1 MINIENCLEKF
12 IEDNYAEFNA
22 LGRSEIIHC
31 GLDEFDFVEVE
42 YLKDHYRFDYKGI
55 CVYYVEEHDE
65 IWIENMES

>member
-1 MINIENCLEKF
+1 MIGLEKF
-12 IEDNYAEFNA
+12 IGDNYAEFNT

-31 GLDEFDFVEVE
+31 NLDEFDFMEVE
-42 YLKDHYRFDYKGI
+42 HLKEHYRFDHKGI